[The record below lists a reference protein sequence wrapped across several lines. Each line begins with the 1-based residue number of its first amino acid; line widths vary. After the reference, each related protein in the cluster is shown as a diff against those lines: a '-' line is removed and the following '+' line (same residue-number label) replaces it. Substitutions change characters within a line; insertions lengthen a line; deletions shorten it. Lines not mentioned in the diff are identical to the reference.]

1 MGTYNRLTFATAQ
14 SEYATPQYSSL
25 EISPQ
30 IDGAPLAG
38 MLEKAIESQ
47 CGETCGGC
55 LPRLE
60 GPLPYYDIADF
71 MKQERSYRKTLFFCG
86 PHDCGNN
93 CDVSA
98 CIRRKGGGVAMDQFV
113 LHCDSDNANRDVDIA
128 LDLQRFVF
136 DETAFGAELD
146 RVRQVLASKEQ
157 ADGLK
162 LPTALMKIY
171 HNGKAAPFFVHSTN
185 RSVWIYPKNDPTREI
200 EANADGS
207 LHVIIPLEGKKPGD
221 IVLVSFDN
229 IEWEHDSSDE
239 QVLIYGGHHDGFHYG
254 LCVPD
259 DESSGDYGGSPA
271 NPFLMETV
279 MLEEYPDLYLFRDIQ
294 FEITKSKKRDRRDFI
309 VFTVAWCSEAHKHA
323 REIATAAAW

>member
-1 MGTYNRLTFATAQ
+1 MGTINRLSFAITQ
-14 SEYATPQYSSL
+14 SEYATPKYSSL

-30 IDGAPLAG
+30 IDGTPLAV
-38 MLEKAIESQ
+38 MLEKAIGSQ
-47 CGETCGGC
+47 CGETCGGH

-60 GPLPYYDIADF
+60 RFLPYFDIADY
-71 MKQERSYRKTLFFCG
+71 MKQERSYRKTLFFCEA
-86 PHDCGNN
+86 HDCRCN
-93 CDVSA
+93 CDITA
-98 CIRRKGGGVAMDQFV
+98 CIRRKGADITMDQFV
-113 LHCDSDNANRDVDIA
+113 LHCDSANQGIDIA

-157 ADGLK
+157 TDELT

-171 HNGKAAPFFVHSTN
+171 HNGNVAPFFVHSTN
-185 RSVWIYPKNDPTREI
+185 RSVWIYPKNDPAREI
-200 EANADGS
+200 EAFADGS

-221 IVLVSFDN
+221 IILVSFDN

-259 DESSGDYGGSPA
+259 DESSGNYGGPPA
-271 NPFLMETV
+271 NPFLMETI
-279 MLEEYPDLYLFRDIQ
+279 MLEEYPDLYVFRDIQ

-309 VFTVAWCSEAHKHA
+309 VLTVAWCSEAHKHA
-323 REIATAAAW
+323 REIATAATW